1 MKTGIVILNYN
12 DYETTLKCLQ
22 PILDYKN
29 IDYIIVVDNC
39 STNDSY
45 DQLAKHRNDRWVLLR
60 SPSNGGYAKGNNIG
74 INYLLENYNVD
85 VIGIVNPDI
94 YFSDEFAGKIKK
106 LFIKYPDY
114 GIITGVQHD
123 IYGNISKRAFWRELD
138 FGQAIISMFSSFS
151 KIQEMLKGN
160 FVVNTLKDRKSL
172 IEVPTVEGCLFF
184 ADAASWIQI
193 HGFDENTF
201 LFMEEDILTKKI
213 HRVHKKI
220 GVCPSIEFT
229 HAHSTSINK
238 AISYFKKMEVMYDS
252 RRYFIK
258 EYISKNIFVNFLFNV
273 FVYLSWVEQIVLVYP
288 YLKLKK

>member
-74 INYLLENYNVD
+74 INYLLKNYDVD
-85 VIGIVNPDI
+85 IIGIVNPDI

-106 LFIKYPDY
+106 LFTKFPDY

-123 IYGNISKRAFWRELD
+123 IYGNISKELS
-138 FGQAIISMFSSFS
+138 GGSW
-151 KIQEMLKGN
+151 
-160 FVVNTLKDRKSL
+160 TLGRQLSL
-172 IEVPTVEGCLFF
+172 CFILF
-184 ADAASWIQI
+184 Q
-193 HGFDENTF
+193 
-201 LFMEEDILTKKI
+201 
-213 HRVHKKI
+213 R
-220 GVCPSIEFT
+220 
-229 HAHSTSINK
+229 
-238 AISYFKKMEVMYDS
+238 FKKY
-252 RRYFIK
+252 
-258 EYISKNIFVNFLFNV
+258 
-273 FVYLSWVEQIVLVYP
+273 
-288 YLKLKK
+288 